1 MIKSFFIK
9 LIGWLKFISTGKFGI
24 KAFIFDIV
32 VKLDTFLEW
41 NVFRNIYKAT
51 IEQNRWILYIEGII
65 NTLVIAF
72 VAALIGVFVGV
83 TLSMIVFLNKK
94 TGKLKI
100 FAWLAKGYITVIRGT
115 PVVLQLMIL
124 YFVVFATWEN
134 GILIGAITFGIN
146 SSAYVAEIIRA
157 GFESIDDGQRE
168 AGRSL
173 GLNTW
178 QTMYHII
185 IPQAIKNTLPPL
197 FNEFITLVKETA
209 IVGYVGIMD
218 LGKVPGLIQ
227 SRTFEYLPPL
237 IIAAVLYLIVVMIL
251 TLILRL
257 IEKVLTKSDRSSSKK

>member
-1 MIKSFFIK
+1 MIKSFILNIVSEIDAYLGLK
-9 LIGWLKFISTGKFGI
+9 ALILNIVTKIDSFFGWGVLKS
-24 KAFIFDIV
+24 
-32 VKLDTFLEW
+32 
-41 NVFRNIYKAT
+41 IYRAT
-51 IEQNRWILYIEGII
+51 VEQDRWILYLEGIG
-65 NTLVIAF
+65 NTLLIAV

-83 TLSMIVFLNKK
+83 VLSMIVFLNKK
-94 TGKLKI
+94 TGKLKPL
-100 FAWLAKGYITVIRGT
+100 AWIANTYITIIRGT

-124 YFVVFATWEN
+124 YFVVFASWDN

-157 GFESIDDGQRE
+157 GFESVDDGQRE

-178 QTMYHII
+178 QTMFHII
-185 IPQAIKNTLPPL
+185 IPQALKNSLPPL

-218 LGKVPGLIQ
+218 LGKIPGLIQ

-237 IIAAVLYLIVVMIL
+237 IIAAILYLIVVMIL
-251 TLILRL
+251 TLILRV
-257 IEKVLTKSDRSSSKK
+257 IEKKLARSDRNGGKK

>member
-1 MIKSFFIK
+1 MIKNFILSIVA
-9 LIGWLKFISTGKFGI
+9 LIDERFGI
-24 KAFIFDIV
+24 KAFLLDLV
-32 VKLDTFLEW
+32 TDLDKLFEW
-41 NVFRNIYKAT
+41 NVFTSIYKAT
-51 IEQNRWILYIEGII
+51 VAQDRWILYLEGLV
-65 NTLVIAF
+65 NTLMIAA
-72 VAALIGVFVGV
+72 VAALIGVIVGV

-94 TGKLKI
+94 TGKLKP

-185 IPQAIKNTLPPL
+185 IPQALKNTLPPL

-227 SRTFEYLPPL
+227 SRTFQYLPPL
-237 IIAAVLYLIVVMIL
+237 MIAAVLYLIVVMIL

-257 IEKVLTKSDRSSSKK
+257 IEKVLAKSDRSSSKK

>member
-1 MIKSFFIK
+1 MIKTYI
-9 LIGWLKFISTGKFGI
+9 LNAVNEIDAYFGI
-24 KAFIFDIV
+24 KAFILDIV
-32 VKLDTFLEW
+32 TKIDSFFGWGVLKS
-41 NVFRNIYKAT
+41 IYKAT
-51 IEQNRWILYIEGII
+51 IDQNRWFLYLEGIT
-65 NTLVIAF
+65 NTLMIAF
-72 VAALIGVFVGV
+72 VAALIGVIVGV
-83 TLSMIVFLNKK
+83 TLSMVIFLNKK
-94 TGKLKI
+94 TGKLKPL
-100 FAWLAKGYITVIRGT
+100 AWVANTYITIIRGT

-157 GFESIDDGQRE
+157 GFESVDDGQRE

-178 QTMYHII
+178 QTMFHII
-185 IPQAIKNTLPPL
+185 IPQALKNSLPPL

-218 LGKVPGLIQ
+218 LGKIPGLIQ

-237 IIAAVLYLIVVMIL
+237 IIAAILYLIVVMIL

-257 IEKVLTKSDRSSSKK
+257 IEKKLAKSDRNGGKK

>member
-1 MIKSFFIK
+1 MIKTFI
-9 LIGWLKFISTGKFGI
+9 LDAVNEIDAYFGI
-24 KAFIFDIV
+24 KAFILNIV
-32 VKLDTFLEW
+32 TKIDSFFGWGVLKS
-41 NVFRNIYKAT
+41 IYKAT
-51 IEQNRWILYIEGII
+51 IEQNRWFLYIEGII
-65 NTLVIAF
+65 NTLMIAI
-72 VAALIGVFVGV
+72 VAALIGVVVGV

-94 TGKLKI
+94 TGKLKPL
-100 FAWLAKGYITVIRGT
+100 AWIANTYITIIRGT

-157 GFESIDDGQRE
+157 GFESVDDGQRE

-178 QTMYHII
+178 QTMFHII
-185 IPQAIKNTLPPL
+185 IPQALKNSLPPL

-218 LGKVPGLIQ
+218 LGKIPGLIQ

-237 IIAAVLYLIVVMIL
+237 IIAAILYLGVVMIL

-257 IEKVLTKSDRSSSKK
+257 IEKKLAKSDRNGGKK

>member
-1 MIKSFFIK
+1 MIKTFI
-9 LIGWLKFISTGKFGI
+9 LDIVNQIDATLGI
-24 KAFIFDIV
+24 KAFILNLVTSIDSF
-32 VKLDTFLEW
+32 FGW
-41 NVFRNIYKAT
+41 NVLKSIYKAT

-65 NTLVIAF
+65 NTLMIAV
-72 VAALIGVFVGV
+72 VAALIGVVVGV

-94 TGKLKI
+94 TGKLKM

-157 GFESIDDGQRE
+157 GFESVDDGQRE

-178 QTMYHII
+178 QTMFHII
-185 IPQAIKNTLPPL
+185 IPQALKNSLPPL

-227 SRTFEYLPPL
+227 SRTFQYLPPL
-237 IIAAVLYLIVVMIL
+237 IIAAVLYLGVVMIL

-257 IEKVLTKSDRSSSKK
+257 IEKTLAKSDRNGGKK